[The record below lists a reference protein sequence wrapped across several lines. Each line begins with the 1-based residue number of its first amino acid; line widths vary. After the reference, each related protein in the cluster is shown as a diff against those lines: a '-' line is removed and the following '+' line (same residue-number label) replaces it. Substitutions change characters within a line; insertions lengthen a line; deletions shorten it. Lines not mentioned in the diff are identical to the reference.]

1 MNFCMHCGA
10 PLKGVDATFCPN
22 CGKRLKNAETPAV
35 PEETSVPKE
44 PVIPETPKEPE
55 MPAEPDTP
63 ETSVSDFADTSKEG
77 DTPVTLDDLFKDP
90 VEELEETETATEPA
104 AKHVSSAAGAL
115 GAAKGMKQN
124 ENRPAK
130 PETPEASETPAAP
143 VKTVSIEYAA
153 EPEDENAGPAESAQ
167 EADEPVS
174 VPAAAQTKKKGLI
187 IGIAAAIVV
196 VLLVIAGFVA
206 MGGDKDIASSGQS
219 IFEPASQYEELAA
232 EISEAYNVN
241 AELVSTD
248 VSEYP
253 KVKLYFHITDE
264 YGDSVS
270 LATAKAALRERLSG
284 GEFVERE
291 VKSIQ
296 RIDGKEGL
304 SIDLV
309 VDKSGSMD
317 GSLYRVQEVMT
328 EFVESLDYKAGDKVE
343 IISFDSY
350 VMYMCSYTND
360 VNLMRNGINNMTPYG
375 MTALYD
381 ALAEGITN
389 AKNQGGARCVIAF
402 TDGYDNESSY
412 TPDQIIAMAQN
423 YSVPVFIIGAGDVDS
438 YTLQRIATSTG
449 GYYWDIYD
457 LYDMNDILRQ
467 IYSEQKDMYC
477 IEYITDSAAG
487 QYDERAIEYIIY
499 DGDYGCSSGDVF
511 TPVKTIEKVK
521 HSSRYELVKDTV
533 SWSEA
538 NQAALAKGGHLATI
552 TSESEMQQLSQM
564 SEQAGLKY
572 VWLGGYTSVRYD
584 EAFGHWVTGENFD
597 YTAWYPGEPSR
608 NDKDGAPEMYL
619 MLWKVNEEWSWND
632 QRNDP
637 AGETGLKSFI
647 DTTGYIIEY
656 ED

>member
-10 PLKGVDATFCPN
+10 PLNGVDANFCPS
-22 CGKRLKNAETPAV
+22 CGKRLKPAAPVGPVKEEVVEEVTVAEEPVVSVEETPAAVEEV
-35 PEETSVPKE
+35 PVAE
-44 PVIPETPKEPE
+44 EPE
-55 MPAEPDTP
+55 LP
-63 ETSVSDFADTSKEG
+63 EATEG
-77 DTPVTLDDLFKDP
+77 DTPVTLEELMADP
-90 VEELEETETATEPA
+90 VAEEPA
-104 AKHVSSAAGAL
+104 SA
-115 GAAKGMKQN
+115 
-124 ENRPAK
+124 
-130 PETPEASETPAAP
+130 PEAPKAAPAATPAA
-143 VKTVSIEYAA
+143 
-153 EPEDENAGPAESAQ
+153 SAP
-167 EADEPVS
+167 DNS
-174 VPAAAQTKKKGLI
+174 KKKTLI
-187 IGIAAAIVV
+187 IGIAAAIVI
-196 VLLVIAGFVA
+196 VLLII
-206 MGGDKDIASSGQS
+206 GGLVLRGGSDASGAAAPDLFGSGGTQ
-219 IFEPASQYEELAA
+219 FEKLEA
-232 EISEAYNVN
+232 EIQDSYYVDAK
-241 AELVSTD
+241 LVSTD

-253 KVKLYFHITDE
+253 KVKLYFNITDE

-270 LATAKAALRERLSG
+270 LAKAKAAIRERLSG

-296 RIDGKEGL
+296 RLEGREGL

-328 EFVESLDYKAGDKVE
+328 QFVESLDYKAGDKVE

-350 VMYMCSYTND
+350 VMYMCSYTSD
-360 VNLMRNGINNMTPYG
+360 VNLMRNGIYNMTPYG

-402 TDGYDNESSY
+402 TDGYDNESY
-412 TPDQIIAMAQN
+412 HTPGEIINMACN
-423 YSVPVFIIGAGDVDS
+423 YGVPVFIIGAGDVDS
-438 YTLQRIATSTG
+438 YTLQNIAHSTG
-449 GYYWDIYD
+449 GYYWDIDD

-467 IYSEQKDMYC
+467 IYDEQKDMYC
-477 IEYITDSAAG
+477 VEYISDSSIG
-487 QYDERAIEYIIY
+487 QYDERNIQYIIS
-499 DGDYGCSSGDVF
+499 DGDYGSSGDQYF
-511 TPVKTIEKVK
+511 TPIKTIEKVQ
-521 HSSRYELVKDTV
+521 HSSRYELVKETV

-538 NQAALAKGGHLATI
+538 NQAAINKGGHLATI

-564 SEQAGLKY
+564 AEKAGLKY

-619 MLWKVNEEWSWND
+619 MLWKVQDEWSWND

-637 AGETGLKSFI
+637 AGETGIKSFI
-647 DTTGYIIEY
+647 DATGYIIEY
-656 ED
+656 EN